1 MTMLYK
7 EKTELIINAFYKV
20 YNRLGYGFLERV
32 YHNAFLIELRNIGF
46 NVKSEYPIKVIY
58 EGVEVG
64 DYFADIIVDDCI
76 IIENK
81 AAETL
86 REDHEYQL
94 INYLKATEMEVGLLF
109 NFGRMPSFKRKLFT
123 NDRKDI

>member
-1 MTMLYK
+1 MLYK
-7 EKTELIINAFYKV
+7 EKTDLIINAFYKV

-32 YHNAFLIELRNIGF
+32 YHNAFLIELRVIGF
-46 NVKSEYPIKVIY
+46 DVKSEYPIRVTY

-64 DYFADIIVDDCI
+64 EYYADIIIDNCI

-81 AAETL
+81 AAEIL
-86 REDHEYQL
+86 REEHEYQL

-109 NFGRMPSFKRKLFT
+109 NFGKKPAFKRKFFT
-123 NDRKDI
+123 NDRKL

>member
-1 MTMLYK
+1 MLYK
-7 EKTELIINAFYKV
+7 EKTDLIINAFYKV

-32 YHNAFLIELRNIGF
+32 YHNSFIVELQKNGF
-46 NVKSEYPIKVIY
+46 DIKSEYPIKVTY

-64 DYFADIIVDDCI
+64 DYFADIIVDNCI
-76 IIENK
+76 IIEVK
-81 AAETL
+81 ATKMLQE
-86 REDHEYQL
+86 EHEFQL

-123 NDRKDI
+123 NDRKKQ

>member
-1 MTMLYK
+1 MLYK
-7 EKTELIINAFYKV
+7 EKTDLIINAFYKV

-32 YHNAFLIELRNIGF
+32 YHNSFIVELQKNGF
-46 NVKSEYPIKVIY
+46 DIKSEYPIKVTY

-64 DYFADIIVDDCI
+64 DYFADIIVDNCI
-76 IIENK
+76 IIEVK
-81 AAETL
+81 ATKMLQE
-86 REDHEYQL
+86 EHECQL

-123 NDRKDI
+123 NDRKKQ

>member
-1 MTMLYK
+1 MLYK
-7 EKTELIINAFYKV
+7 EKTDLIINAFYKV

-32 YHNAFLIELRNIGF
+32 YHNSFIVELQKNGF
-46 NVKSEYPIKVIY
+46 DIKSEYPIKVTY

-64 DYFADIIVDDCI
+64 GSLDGNGGWAAI
-76 IIENK
+76 IIEVK
-81 AAETL
+81 ATKMLQE
-86 REDHEYQL
+86 EHEFQL

-123 NDRKDI
+123 NDRKKQ